1 MLQGGEVCLRSNAPD
16 RVEMDGKQSDLT
28 TWNPI
33 ILLMLLPMFS
43 AIVTSSLLPWA
54 PSLMNHTPLLLTT
67 LVAIV
72 QVADMAL
79 YIWYLGE
86 SRPHIVRQ
94 CFLLACLGRKKGIS

>member
-1 MLQGGEVCLRSNAPD
+1 MEK
-16 RVEMDGKQSDLT
+16 DGKQSDLT
-28 TWNPI
+28 TCNPV

-54 PSLMNHTPLLLTT
+54 PSLMNHMPLLLTT

-79 YIWYLGE
+79 YIWVPGRVMATRCETMFPVGLFRGE
-86 SRPHIVRQ
+86 ERDKLKI
-94 CFLLACLGRKKGIS
+94 